1 MFEQIE
7 GNEKI
12 YKKVMNQIQNLILDG
27 ELKVGEKL
35 PPERQ
40 LAEELNVSRPVIKQA
55 ISALEVIGIIESRHG
70 DGNYITSE
78 SGDLFNTTAINFY
91 LNKGNDIDILEFRY
105 ILEVKFAGMAAL
117 KATDQQ
123 LDDMEEILEKMKCV
137 ANKQERLELNNSF
150 HREIIKISGN
160 LLIINFYDSILDLI
174 IKHISFTDGIGFY
187 INHLAIFEAIKNRD
201 PQLAAR
207 NMAKHFTDKF
217 PNYNYY
223 DQLDKFI

>member
-27 ELKVGEKL
+27 KLTIGQKL

-55 ISALEVIGIIESRHG
+55 ISALEVIGVIESRHG
-70 DGNYITSE
+70 NGNYIVSN
-78 SGDLFNTTAINFY
+78 SGDLFNTAAINFY

-117 KATDQQ
+117 KATPQQ
-123 LDDMEEILEKMKCV
+123 LDDIEKILNKMKHV
-137 ANKQERLELNNSF
+137 TSSQDRFELNTSF

-160 LLIINFYDSILDLI
+160 LLIISFYDSILELI

-187 INHLAIFEAIKNRD
+187 ENHLAIFNAIKERN

-207 NMAKHFTDKF
+207 NMAIHFTDKF
-217 PNYNYY
+217 PNYKYY
-223 DQLDKFI
+223 DQLDMFI

>member
-12 YKKVMNQIQNLILDG
+12 YKKVMKQIQNLIFDG
-27 ELKVGEKL
+27 KLNVGEKL

-55 ISALEVIGIIESRHG
+55 ISALEAIGIVDSRHG
-70 DGNYITSE
+70 DGNYIVSD
-78 SGDLFNTTAINFY
+78 SGDLFNTTSINFY
-91 LNKGNDIDILEFRY
+91 LNKGQDNDILEFRY

-123 LDDMEEILEKMKCV
+123 LDEMEKILEKMKYV
-137 ANKQERLELNNSF
+137 SSKEERLELNNSF

-174 IKHISFTDGIGFY
+174 IKHLSFTDGLGFY
-187 INHLAIFEAIKNRD
+187 QNHLAIFEAIKNKD

-217 PNYNYY
+217 PNYKYY

>member
-12 YKKVMNQIQNLILDG
+12 YKKVMNQIQNLILNG

-70 DGNYITSE
+70 DGNYIVSS
-78 SGDLFNTTAINFY
+78 SGDLFNTTAIDFY

-117 KATDQQ
+117 KATDEQI
-123 LDDMEEILEKMKCV
+123 DEMEIILEKMKYV
-137 ANKQERLELNNSF
+137 SSKQERLELNNSF
-150 HREIIKISGN
+150 HRQIIKISGN
-160 LLIINFYDSILDLI
+160 LLIINVYDSILDLI

-187 INHLAIFEAIKNRD
+187 KNHLAIFEAIKNRD
-201 PQLAAR
+201 SQLAAR

-217 PNYNYY
+217 PNYKYY
-223 DQLDKFI
+223 DQLDKII

>member
-12 YKKVMNQIQNLILDG
+12 YKKVMNQIQNLILNG
-27 ELKVGEKL
+27 NLVVGEKL

-55 ISALEVIGIIESRHG
+55 ISALEAVGIVDSRHG
-70 DGNYITSE
+70 DGNYIVSNT
-78 SGDLFNTTAINFY
+78 GDLFNTTAINFY

-117 KATDQQ
+117 KATDEQ
-123 LDDMEEILEKMKCV
+123 LNEMEMILEKMKHV
-137 ANKQERLELNNSF
+137 SSKQERLELNNEF

-160 LLIINFYDSILDLI
+160 LLIINIYDSILDLI
-174 IKHISFTDGIGFY
+174 IKHLSFTDGIRFY
-187 INHLAIFEAIKNRD
+187 NSHLAIFEAIKNRD

-217 PNYNYY
+217 PNYEYY
-223 DQLDKFI
+223 DQLDKII